1 MAFSVSR
8 SRPFRSLGLYKS
20 SGKHAAPKG
29 YVPEPGPAA
38 EAGHAHRPA
47 HAATMPRLTSSPAD
61 ASPAATGQQAPGEQ
75 DPGQGDT
82 GERNPGQQDPGQQA
96 PGRGDSGQRAA

>member
-1 MAFSVSR
+1 MAFSVSK

-29 YVPEPGPAA
+29 HVPEPRPAA

-47 HAATMPRLTSSPAD
+47 HAATMPRLTNSHADDSPAETD
-61 ASPAATGQQAPGEQ
+61 
-75 DPGQGDT
+75 
-82 GERNPGQQDPGQQA
+82 
-96 PGRGDSGQRAA
+96 QRAA

>member
-29 YVPEPGPAA
+29 KGLVPEQRPAV
-38 EAGHAHRPA
+38 EPEHSHRPA
-47 HAATMPRLTSSPAD
+47 HAATMPRLTGPHAD
-61 ASPAATGQQAPGEQ
+61 INDSTDTEQASA
-75 DPGQGDT
+75 D
-82 GERNPGQQDPGQQA
+82 
-96 PGRGDSGQRAA
+96 QRAA

>member
-29 YVPEPGPAA
+29 SMPAPRRVPVGA
-38 EAGHAHRPA
+38 EATVTSEQSPARHPA
-47 HAATMPRLTSSPAD
+47 HAATSPRLTGANASGAPIAETAD
-61 ASPAATGQQAPGEQ
+61 AEKAAA
-75 DPGQGDT
+75 
-82 GERNPGQQDPGQQA
+82 
-96 PGRGDSGQRAA
+96 